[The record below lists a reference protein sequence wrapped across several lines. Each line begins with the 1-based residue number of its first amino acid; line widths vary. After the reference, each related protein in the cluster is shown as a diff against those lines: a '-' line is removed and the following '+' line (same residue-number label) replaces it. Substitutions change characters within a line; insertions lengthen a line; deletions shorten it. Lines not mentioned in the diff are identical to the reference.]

1 MNTFKHPVVSAP
13 VNVERSTLNAQRSA
27 QGVSRPAP
35 RAWHLILAALALAM
49 NAPAQPAIDWFT
61 LDAGGGAHSSASYV
75 INFTAGQTDVG
86 AAAISSANYR
96 IIPGFWALE
105 DMGPATGL
113 PELSITL
120 SGANVILSWPS
131 PSTGFVL
138 QHTDSLNVLPA
149 SWFDT
154 PGLVSD
160 NGFIKSLTLPHNLSK
175 RFYRLRR
182 P

>member
-1 MNTFKHPVVSAP
+1 MKTPTKLHWCLAVCGLTVA
-13 VNVERSTLNAQRSA
+13 LHADAQT
-27 QGVSRPAP
+27 V
-35 RAWHLILAALALAM
+35 
-49 NAPAQPAIDWFT
+49 IDWFT
-61 LDAGGGAHSSASYV
+61 LDAGGGAQSSANYV

-86 AAAISSANYR
+86 PTVINSANYR

-113 PELSITL
+113 PELNIAL
-120 SGANVILSWPS
+120 SGPRVILSWPS

-149 SWFDT
+149 AWLDT
-154 PGLVSD
+154 PGVVND
-160 NGFIKSLTLPHNLSK
+160 NGFVKTLTLPHNLSK